1 MPSSHG
7 SSAGD
12 DRPPEAGRPGGEP
25 AAAGA
30 GTTTQAQP
38 PGTPPGGEGQ
48 APDGGGSRAPGDGDR
63 DAELARLEDRYKR
76 ALADLDN
83 YRKRTAREIER
94 RVGETRETLLREW
107 LEALDS
113 VERALR
119 MDAQGP
125 LAEGLRAVL
134 DQMESILARQG
145 VQRIGQAGERFDPE
159 RHDAVDVRASGDV
172 PDRTVLEVVRS
183 GWALGDR
190 VLRPAQVVVSRAAPP
205 PQSG

>member
-1 MPSSHG
+1 MPSSHA
-7 SSAGD
+7 SSPGD
-12 DRPPEAGRPGGEP
+12 DRPHQAGDTGAGP
-25 AAAGA
+25 AGA
-30 GTTTQAQP
+30 GTTTSERSPDA
-38 PGTPPGGEGQ
+38 PGGGGGQ
-48 APDGGGSRAPGDGDR
+48 TPDGSTGAPTDAGR
-63 DAELARLEDRYKR
+63 DAEIARLEDRYKR

-94 RVGETRETLLREW
+94 RVGESRETLLREW

-125 LAEGLRAVL
+125 LAQGLRAVL

-145 VQRIGQAGERFDPE
+145 VERIGEAGERFDPE
-159 RHDAVDVRASGDV
+159 RHDAVDVRQSDDV

-190 VLRPAQVVVSRAAPP
+190 VLRPAQVVVSRGSRPA
-205 PQSG
+205 

>member
-1 MPSSHG
+1 VHSPG
-7 SSAGD
+7 A
-12 DRPPEAGRPGGEP
+12 PPADGREEPNGG
-25 AAAGA
+25 A
-30 GTTTQAQP
+30 
-38 PGTPPGGEGQ
+38 
-48 APDGGGSRAPGDGDR
+48 RAPADAER

-94 RVGETRETLLREW
+94 RVAESREALLREW
-107 LEALDS
+107 LEAVDS

-125 LAEGLRAVL
+125 LAQGLRAVL

-159 RHDAVDVRASGDV
+159 RHEAIDVRVSSDM
-172 PDRTVLEVVRS
+172 PDRTVIEVVRS

-190 VLRPAQVVVSRAAPP
+190 VLRPAQVVVSRGAQPAA
-205 PQSG
+205 